1 MVESLDLILYEKQK
15 FLLLKFSIN
24 IIKRENEG
32 LTMVNIKR
40 KELKFY
46 QFGFEEI
53 RKALNIPEDEI
64 IKEINDDNLYG
75 WEIITSKDISQSK
88 ENM

>member
-1 MVESLDLILYEKQK
+1 
-15 FLLLKFSIN
+15 
-24 IIKRENEG
+24 
-32 LTMVNIKR
+32 MVNIKR

-88 ENM
+88 D

>member
-1 MVESLDLILYEKQK
+1 LVESLDLILYEKQK

-88 ENM
+88 D

>member
-1 MVESLDLILYEKQK
+1 LVESLDLILYEKQK